1 MIQPVVLGIPYHRT
15 NFGLLD
21 GSDRIVRDAD
31 IERPLLIPTNGMLR
45 SSRDSREVEPLN
57 AERHRCFAWRVLH

>member
-31 IERPLLIPTNGMLR
+31 IERPLLIPMNGILR
-45 SSRDSREVEPLN
+45 TSRDSREVEPLN
-57 AERHRCFAWRVLH
+57 ECGAPSMFWRVLH